1 MYSFS
6 PKYDVKQL
14 FDQYYIGLVEFSFHI
29 LGCDEE
35 ARDVV
40 QDVFVKLLM
49 NDKLLEN
56 KDKVKSYL
64 YSMVKNACFN
74 ELRSKEINNRFVDF
88 QKENPAEEE
97 DVLEALIYA
106 ESIQHLYQAMETLPE
121 ACKKVA
127 TLTFLQEKSNKEAAE
142 LTETSINTVK
152 THKRRA
158 VKLLR
163 ERLIPTIKTAKTF
176 FLFFF

>member
-6 PKYDVKQL
+6 SKYDIKQL
-14 FDQYYIGLVEFSFHI
+14 FDQYYIGLVEFSSRI

-40 QDVFVKLLM
+40 QDVFVKLLI
-49 NDKLLEN
+49 NDRLLEN

-74 ELRSKEINNRFVDF
+74 ELRSREINNRFVEF
-88 QKENPAEEE
+88 QKENTVEEE
-97 DVLEALIYA
+97 DLLEALIYA
-106 ESIQHLYQAMETLPE
+106 ESVQHLYQAMETLPE

-127 TLTFLQEKSNKEAAE
+127 SITFLQEKSNKEAAE

-158 VKLLR
+158 VQLLR
-163 ERLIPTIKTAKTF
+163 ERLIPTIKTIKTF

>member
-1 MYSFS
+1 MNSFS
-6 PKYDVKQL
+6 GKYDVKQL
-14 FDQYYIGLVEFSFHI
+14 FNQYYIGLIEFSSRI

-49 NDKLLEN
+49 NNRLLEN
-56 KDKVKSYL
+56 KDNVKSYL

-74 ELRSKEINNRFVDF
+74 ELRSREINNRFVEF
-88 QKENPAEEE
+88 KKKNTVEEE
-97 DVLEALIYA
+97 DLLEALIYA
-106 ESIQHLYQAMETLPE
+106 ESVQHLYQAIEALPK

-127 TLTFLQEKSNKEAAE
+127 ALTYLQEKSNQETAE
-142 LTETSINTVK
+142 LTKTSINTVK

-158 VKLLR
+158 VQLLR
-163 ERLIPTIKTAKTF
+163 ERLIPTIKTIKTF